1 MIGILKALLVLVME
15 IGDSALTMEILF
27 YVAGL
32 EKINIFKC
40 TFPSNS

>member
-32 EKINIFKC
+32 EKNKYI
-40 TFPSNS
+40 